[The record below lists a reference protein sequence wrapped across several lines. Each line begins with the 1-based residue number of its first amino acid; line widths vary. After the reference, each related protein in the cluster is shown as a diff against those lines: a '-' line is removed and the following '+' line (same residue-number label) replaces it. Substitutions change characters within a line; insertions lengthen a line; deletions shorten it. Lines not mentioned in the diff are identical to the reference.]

1 MKYVV
6 AYAAALTAFVVV
18 DLIWLGV
25 IAKRIYRTQL
35 DGLLAEQYNFGAAAI
50 FYLAYPLG
58 VVAFAV
64 APGLASGSWPQAAL
78 WGAMLGLFAYGTYD
92 LTNLATLRN
101 WPLRLSAVDMLWGTV
116 LTGFAAV
123 CGQLAVHGI
132 WD

>member
-6 AYAAALTAFVVV
+6 AYAGTLIAFVAV

-25 IAKRIYRTQL
+25 VAKAFYRAQL
-35 DGLLAEQYNFGAAAI
+35 GDLLAENYNFGAAAL

-58 VVAFAV
+58 VVIFAV
-64 APGLASGSWPQAAL
+64 VPAFASGSWLEAAV

-101 WPLRLSAVDMLWGTV
+101 WPLRLTAIDLLWGTV
-116 LTGFAAV
+116 LTAFAAA
-123 CGQLAVHGI
+123 CGQLAVNGI
-132 WD
+132 W